1 MWEGALLFLEIP
13 NDFDVGIVEDLNRC
27 RLFRDPAGLLLNNP
41 IVYPAVT
48 TALHHLGQMLLF

>member
-1 MWEGALLFLEIP
+1 
-13 NDFDVGIVEDLNRC
+13 
-27 RLFRDPAGLLLNNP
+27 LLLNNP